1 MAESFSPAERAILE
15 RYVSNVDGSVFV
27 LTNLPEVVKGALFAR
42 YSRSAKSLKRLL
54 LDEFLEAGAV
64 EASEERA
71 VSQQRAERLYDKVFI
86 EYGDDSVA
94 QLGGVHI
101 ACEGASNILTKV
113 LEWGRLAA
121 YLEQSTRYVPYT
133 DRPDGRWKYYVPA
146 ELEGDLRQ
154 KYVAAMDEAFETY
167 ARLITPLSEHFAREN
182 PKPEGSSDRAY
193 ASSLRAKALDAL
205 RGLLPASTQS
215 NVGVFATGQ
224 AYEMMLLRMRAAPEA
239 EVRDYADQILTE
251 LRKVIPAF
259 MKRVDQENRGVVWT
273 DYLTE
278 TRASMTKLARALT
291 SVEAAPVDEVELT
304 AFDPDGEIAVV
315 AAALYST
322 SRLPDRQLAEIA
334 RKMSVEERARVLAA
348 YVGERKN
355 RRHKPGRAFERTS
368 YRFDLLSDYGAFR
381 DLQRHRL
388 LTLEW
393 QPLCPHHGYVMAE
406 AVAAAGAEADF
417 VNVMDRT
424 KAVYEAIADAGLEHV
439 APYAV
444 PMAYRVRYYL
454 DMNAREA
461 MHLIELRTAPQGHAS
476 YRRVCQA
483 MHRLIRDEAK
493 HTAIAGAMKYAN
505 HEAVALERLAA
516 EDAADRRRRE

>member
-1 MAESFSPAERAILE
+1 VHERFNAEERAVLE
-15 RYVSNVDGSVFV
+15 RYVTNVDGSVFV
-27 LTNLPEVVKGALFAR
+27 LKNLPEVVKGALFAR

-54 LDEFLEAGAV
+54 LDEFLEKDAGETQEVAAGAARG
-64 EASEERA
+64 EK
-71 VSQQRAERLYDKVFI
+71 LYDKVFI

-133 DRPDGRWKYYVPA
+133 DRPDGRWKYHVPA
-146 ELEGDLRQ
+146 ELSGALREQ
-154 KYVAAMDEAFETY
+154 YVAAMDEAFETY
-167 ARLITPLSEHFAREN
+167 ARLIEPLSEHFAREN
-182 PKPEGSSDRAY
+182 PKPEGGSERAY
-193 ASSLRAKALDAL
+193 KNSIRAKALDAL

-215 NVGVFATGQ
+215 NVGIYATGQ
-224 AYEMMLLRMRAAPEA
+224 AYEMMLLRMRAAPEQ
-239 EVRDYADQILTE
+239 EVRDYADAMLVE

-273 DYLTE
+273 DYLSS
-278 TRASMTKLARALT
+278 TRDAVARVTNEVVTA
-291 SVEAAPVDEVELT
+291 EAADVAEVELT
-304 AFDPDGEIAVV
+304 EFDPDGEVKVV
-315 AAALYST
+315 AAALYAT
-322 SRLPDRQLAEIA
+322 SRLPDRQLLEIA
-334 RKMSVEERARVLAA
+334 RAMSREERERVLVA

-355 RRHKPGRAFERTS
+355 RRHKPGRAFERTH
-368 YRFDLLSDYGAFR
+368 YRFDVLSDYGAFR

-388 LTLEW
+388 LSLEW
-393 QPLCPHHGYVMAE
+393 QPLCPHHGYVMGE
-406 AVAAAGAEADF
+406 SVAAAGAEADF
-417 VNVMDRT
+417 VRVMRNT
-424 KAVYEAIADAGLEHV
+424 KAAYEAIADAGLSHV

-454 DMNAREA
+454 HMNAREA
-461 MHLIELRTAPQGHAS
+461 MHMLELRTAPQGHAS

-483 MHRLIRDEAK
+483 MHRLLIDEAK
-493 HTAIAGAMKYAN
+493 HEALAGAMKYVN

-516 EDAADRRRRE
+516 EEAAEKRRQG